1 MLLIDMLLKS
11 RKNLSTRTNGSL
23 VEPRFKNTGRR
34 QIIDEDSTATVVTAT
49 IQPKELAD
57 LEEGERLFH
66 S

>member
-1 MLLIDMLLKS
+1 MSLKTVIGGRDQ
-11 RKNLSTRTNGSL
+11 RKR
-23 VEPRFKNTGRR
+23 VEPRFRNNGRR